1 MHHTFMWGRVER
13 ASVWRARWGGRG
25 EPCTE
30 ESGGRGSRHKAV
42 VEEDEAGV
50 EVVAEETGVE
60 WWRGLR
66 VLG

>member
-1 MHHTFMWGRVER
+1 
-13 ASVWRARWGGRG
+13 VWRARWGGRG

-60 WWRGLR
+60 WRR
-66 VLG
+66 QRRRRPV